1 MQFNW
6 IKIKNFKRYGDYETT
21 LTLSSNEVRL
31 FIGENGSGKTS
42 FVDAIIWALY
52 GRSISA
58 VDDIVNRE
66 TKKDCKVELN
76 FTVSIDDYAIIRYRA
91 HTEHGNKLLLFKNG
105 ENISRRIMSDTQDLI
120 EEIIQIQYHAMV
132 SSTLYSSELYISFL
146 RAKVTDRLKIIES
159 ILSLKEIQEY
169 YEATRE
175 LRKPLIDKMSQISVN
190 KEKYKSEIEANE
202 KSIEEYKNN
211 IKKKLM
217 ELKVQKDKFQNEI
230 EHIKTDL
237 EVASHI
243 NFDQELS
250 IIRSWEEIVYGNKQ
264 ILFQIEEEKKNLV
277 DITAIANKIDEF
289 KNNLEELAS
298 IDVDFE
304 LGLIKTYREIEKT
317 NLDIDNDILK
327 LKNKLFDVKER
338 EKLIDFRENEIE
350 LLRKETKIIM
360 DNLDKCPR
368 CGQDISA
375 DLYSEMLKE
384 NRLKISNLSQ
394 EIVKLANEVNGI
406 NVNNEKIKAEIN
418 TIRLKKIPYTV
429 NSIYSESELRDLGK
443 KKEDTRNKVKI
454 LRNSFIEK
462 ESFNNSISNRIANLK
477 DRLNQPPKTSKYG
490 KEYLESLK
498 VVSVES
504 QEKISN
510 FEKEIALINE
520 RAKTIYDKKFI
531 EGIEKRIRD
540 LNKDQKD
547 SEKEMENCKSED
559 LYFEIL
565 QQIFSNKTSGVK
577 KYIIDKMLAMFNEKV
592 NFYLPFFFDD
602 EVSITFD
609 KDLNE
614 IITIGKSPVSF
625 STLSSGE
632 KTRFELAIAFSLF
645 MLVKTFFSTTI
656 NLLIF
661 DEILDQNLDKR
672 GIQAVLEIIEALG
685 KDNSVIVI
693 SHREELREYFTNQI
707 LVSRDKNGFSRLAA

>member
-1 MQFNW
+1 MRFNW

-31 FIGENGSGKTS
+31 LVGENGTGKTS

-52 GRSISA
+52 GRSICA
-58 VDDIVNRE
+58 VDDVVNRE

-76 FTVSIDDYAIIRYRA
+76 FSVSTDDYSIIRYRN
-91 HTEHGNKLLLFKNG
+91 HTEHGNKLLLFKNT

-146 RAKVTDRLKIIES
+146 RAKITDRLKIIES

-175 LRKPLIDKMSQISVN
+175 LRKPLIDKMTQISVN
-190 KEKYKSEIEANE
+190 REKYKSEIEANE
-202 KSIEEYKNN
+202 KSIDEYKSN
-211 IKKKLM
+211 IKKKLI
-217 ELKVQKDKFQNEI
+217 ELKIQKDRYQKEI
-230 EHIKTDL
+230 DQIKSDL

-243 NFDQELS
+243 NFDQELD
-250 IIRSWEEIVYGNKQ
+250 IIKSYEEITSGNKQ
-264 ILFQIEEEKKNLV
+264 ILLMIEEERKNLV

-298 IDVDFE
+298 IDVDLE
-304 LGLIKTYREIEKT
+304 LNLIKTYTDIEKK

-338 EKLIDFRENEIE
+338 EKLIDFHESEIVI
-350 LLRKETKIIM
+350 LKKESRVIL
-360 DNLDKCPR
+360 DNIDKCPK
-368 CGQDISA
+368 CGQGISSE
-375 DLYSEMLKE
+375 LYVSMLKE
-384 NRLKISNLSQ
+384 NSLKTSGLAQ
-394 EIVKLANEVNGI
+394 EIVKLKNEVNGI
-406 NVNNEKIKAEIN
+406 NINNERIKNEIN
-418 TIRLKKIPYTV
+418 ELKQKKVPFTL
-429 NSIYSESELRDLGK
+429 NSVYSETELRDLSK
-443 KKEDTRNKVKI
+443 KKEDTRNKIKI

-462 ESFNNSISNRIANLK
+462 ESFNNSIEYRIASLK
-477 DRLNQPPKTSKYG
+477 ERLNQPPKTSKYG

-498 VVSVES
+498 TIAMQS
-504 QEKISN
+504 QEKILS
-510 FEKEIALINE
+510 FENEINLVNE

-531 EGIEKRIRD
+531 EGIDKRIRD
-540 LNKDQKD
+540 IEKEQRAAD
-547 SEKEMENCKSED
+547 KEMESCKSED

-614 IITIGKSPVSF
+614 TISIGKSPVSF

-672 GIQAVLEIIEALG
+672 GIQAVLEIIEGLG

-693 SHREELREYFTNQI
+693 SHREELKEYFTNQI
-707 LVSRDKNGFSRLAA
+707 LISRDKNGFSRLAA